1 MLRWLSRLRLS
12 LATKCQLLFGT
23 AAGVIILAALAVA
36 WQRIGQLTE
45 AQNRIAADVLA
56 DQTLAT
62 HIESGDI
69 DPARTLELDG
79 ARVRAPRIV
88 AADAIDRL
96 TPFEQAALRVFRER
110 ADRRAFRED
119 ALLPDADGQP
129 GQFSGTRTAI
139 ALHAQASCLSC
150 HAGPDAVAPIVVP
163 FEGGDETE
171 PQLMG
176 VMSIELASQT
186 STRELLLNRSFLITA
201 AITSAG
207 AATLTLYLILT
218 RLILTPVR
226 VLQDVA
232 ERVRGGDLNVRAEVA
247 SGDEFET
254 LARTVNEM
262 VANLQTRN
270 TQLARANRSLDK
282 RLGDLA
288 EANVALDESNRI
300 KSEFLAN
307 VSHELRTP
315 LNSILGFADLVSSA
329 GGTDKVDRYAGNIK
343 KSGQALL
350 ELINDLLDLA
360 KIEAGKMEVR
370 TTNLSL
376 ADVFEALGVLMA
388 PIANRRQVRIVSEVG
403 PRVPIME
410 TDGGKL
416 QQILY
421 NLLSNAIKFS
431 DTGGRVDLVARREL
445 DDDGES
451 GDYVRITVTDQGPG
465 IAEESQEAIFEKFK
479 QLDAS
484 ATREHGG
491 TGLGLAISRELADLL
506 RGELSVSS
514 TPGQGATFIFRLP
527 VAFSDAPASA
537 AASAN
542 GR

>member
-23 AAGVIILAALAVA
+23 AAGLIILAALAVT

-45 AQNRIAADVLA
+45 GQNNVAARVLA
-56 DQTLAT
+56 DQTLASHVAT
-62 HIESGDI
+62 GAVTDAGNLTI
-69 DPARTLELDG
+69 DG
-79 ARVRAPRIV
+79 ATVRSPRMV
-88 AADAIDRL
+88 AAEDAFRL
-96 TPFEQAALRVFRER
+96 TPFEQTALRVFRER
-110 ADRRAFRED
+110 QDRQTFREP
-119 ALLPDADGQP
+119 ALLPDEAGTSGVIAGQRSA
-129 GQFSGTRTAI
+129 FAVRA
-139 ALHAQASCLSC
+139 AASCISC
-150 HAGPDAVAPIVVP
+150 HVGADAVSPAFVTTTNGEDVIE
-163 FEGGDETE
+163 FEPDVLGI
-171 PQLMG
+171 L
-176 VMSIELASQT
+176 SIELASQN
-186 STRELLLNRSFLITA
+186 SPRELLLNRSFLVTA
-201 AITSAG
+201 AITSAA

-270 TQLARANRSLDK
+270 EQLARANRSLDK
-282 RLGDLA
+282 RLGNLA
-288 EANVALDESNRI
+288 EANVALDESNRV

-315 LNSILGFADLVSSA
+315 LNSILGFADLVSSVSGKDA
-329 GGTDKVDRYAGNIK
+329 KVDRYASNIK
-343 KSGQALL
+343 RSGQSLL

-370 TTNLSL
+370 STRLSL
-376 ADVFEALGVLMA
+376 ADMFEALVVLMS
-388 PIANRRQVRIVSEVG
+388 PIANRRKIKVVREVG

-410 TDGGKL
+410 TDAGKL
-416 QQILY
+416 QQVLY

-431 DTGGRVDLVARREL
+431 EVGGRIDLVARREL
-445 DDDGES
+445 TDDGEDS
-451 GDYVRITVTDQGPG
+451 NFVRITVTDQGPG
-465 IAEESQEAIFEKFK
+465 IAKEDHESIFEKFR

-506 RGELSVSS
+506 QGELTVDSH
-514 TPGQGATFIFRLP
+514 TRQGSHLHLPPACFRRRF
-527 VAFSDAPASA
+527 VA
-537 AASAN
+537 
-542 GR
+542 